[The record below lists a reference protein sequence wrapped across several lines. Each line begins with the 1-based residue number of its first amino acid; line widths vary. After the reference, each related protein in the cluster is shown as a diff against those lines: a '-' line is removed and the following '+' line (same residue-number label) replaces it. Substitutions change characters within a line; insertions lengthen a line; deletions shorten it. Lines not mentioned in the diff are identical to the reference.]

1 MVDIGLLKGPF
12 VPGDKALAL
21 VMCRYLVRFRVDH
34 RCYFEHVIGPTL
46 RILKTPQSSGGRH
59 FNPVHWRVQPGILRE
74 EVMLEIFPKHT
85 VIEFA
90 MNGAIPP
97 VFKGYALEK

>member
-1 MVDIGLLKGPF
+1 M
-12 VPGDKALAL
+12 
-21 VMCRYLVRFRVDH
+21 MCRYLVSFRDVSQALF
-34 RCYFEHVIGPTL
+34 RTCYWTNPENIENTS
-46 RILKTPQSSGGRH
+46 IQWRH
-59 FNPVHWRVQPGILRE
+59 FNPVQDGGSISGIPRE
-74 EVMLEIFPKHT
+74 EVMFEIFPQHT